1 MRASILLYAYYCTM
15 FDKLEGQ
22 REEKKREWK
31 VREKF
36 HSSYAVTKSMKI

>member
-1 MRASILLYAYYCTM
+1 M
-15 FDKLEGQ
+15 FDKVERQ

-31 VREKF
+31 IREKL